1 MCRTKALSILL
12 LAASII
18 HLVSPYKLRSSADDD
33 IEQSGDF
40 GVDID
45 IFKNMRSN
53 LPEEQKLDDK
63 KIMKSFAN
71 QPKQIQR
78 YVIGV

>member
-1 MCRTKALSILL
+1 M
-12 LAASII
+12 
-18 HLVSPYKLRSSADDD
+18 VSPYKLRSSADDD

-45 IFKNMRSN
+45 IFKNMQ
-53 LPEEQKLDDK
+53 PEEKKLDDQ

-78 YVIGV
+78 YVNCTAYNQIDFNE